1 MSQQKLDENNF
12 LKIATSTYDNP
23 ACVSTDEIED
33 DLKRFLYLRKLI
45 NRYKKDG
52 ELRERLILNHVIVIF
67 NLWEKLATDMLFFKI
82 DEQDWDVLVSVLIYL
97 GRLPEFIPGTTM
109 RATEFQYNEYVLK
122 TLREI

>member
-1 MSQQKLDENNF
+1 MSLKLDENNF
-12 LKIATSTYDNP
+12 IKVATSAYDNP
-23 ACVSTDEIED
+23 ACISTEEIED

-45 NRYKKDG
+45 NRYKKDN
-52 ELRERLILNHVIVIF
+52 ELRERLILNHVIIIY

-97 GRLPEFIPGTTM
+97 GRLPEFIPGTTR
-109 RATEFQYNEYVLK
+109 RATEIQYDEHVLK

>member
-1 MSQQKLDENNF
+1 MSLKLEENNF
-12 LKIATSTYDNP
+12 VKVATSSYDNP
-23 ACVSTDEIED
+23 ACISTDEIED

-52 ELRERLILNHVIVIF
+52 ELRERLILNHVIIIY

-97 GRLPEFIPGTTM
+97 GRLPDFIPGTQR
-109 RATEFQYNEYVLK
+109 RATELQYDEFVLK